1 MDGMGSGV
9 GRVQKQSC
17 SESAETY
24 FSMNSF
30 EIFCSYL
37 GLMKGP
43 KTKQICFV
51 NCSSRQNVGFLH
63 RLDKLRS
70 ALPNARLKAKQI
82 YVVSITCQVYYTL
95 YKNIIQHTFLAKQTF
110 PLCFVL
116 STFSLCIL
124 TSRNNNT
131 CQMTVVICT
140 CPRQNNKLNCST
152 IYSSMQIQ

>member
-17 SESAETY
+17 SKSAETY

-37 GLMKGP
+37 GLMEGP

-82 YVVSITCQVYYTL
+82 SRFYYLPGILHIVQKYYTT
-95 YKNIIQHTFLAKQTF
+95 YFFSQTNISVMF
-110 PLCFVL
+110 CFVI
-116 STFSLCIL
+116 SLCIL